1 MTIEEL
7 QQKSNSIPEEGTIN
21 QARRLAIIILIN
33 MLMEE
38 QE

>member
-7 QQKSNSIPEEGTIN
+7 REKLNSIPEEGTIN

>member
-1 MTIEEL
+1 MNIDEL
-7 QQKSNSIPEEGTIN
+7 REKLDSIPEEGTIN

-33 MLMEE
+33 RLMEE